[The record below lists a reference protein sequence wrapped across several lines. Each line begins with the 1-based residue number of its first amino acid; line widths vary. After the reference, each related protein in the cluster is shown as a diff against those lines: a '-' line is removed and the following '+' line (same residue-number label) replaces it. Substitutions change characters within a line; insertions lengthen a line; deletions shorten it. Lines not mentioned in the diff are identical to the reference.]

1 MKKLLLAITSAVLLL
16 FISSF
21 ADGQT
26 TLSPGDIAVVGY
38 DFSFNTTTTAP
49 VGSDNFDIVVL
60 KNIAAGTVIQFTSRG
75 WLGTA
80 FSSVGTIDG
89 FFTWTVGSNIT
100 AGSVFNF
107 SIANGT
113 LPATVTVSPSN
124 GAVTGTTT
132 TTFTSTVGYSPS
144 TGNQIFIFQGTQA
157 APTFIYGINTNATN
171 MGANGWVTGTVANN
185 AAQSALPSGLTNAD
199 PFNGTVSAPTALPFT
214 LETNRYNAVYVG
226 PLVGSQTTLLADIG
240 NYANWTATSTATTTY
255 NIAVGG
261 TYFPS
266 ANPVFNLAT
275 PIITAS
281 GTLAALTTTTG
292 TASSSTS
299 FSVSATSLTA
309 GVLVTPPS
317 GFQVSTDNSTFSGT
331 VTVGSSGTLAAT
343 TIYVRLAAA
352 DGVGTYS
359 GNIVLS
365 STGATGVNVAT
376 ASSTVNAVPAIT
388 ASGTLAALSTTTG
401 TASTSTSFSVSATAL
416 TAGVLVTPPSGFQVS
431 TDNST
436 FSSTVTVG
444 SSGTLAATTIY
455 IRLAA
460 ADGVGTYSGNVVL
473 SSTGA
478 TSVNV
483 ATASSTVTAAPTTI
497 SSITDV
503 SSSLTN
509 ASSVQYTVTFGA
521 SVTGVT
527 TSNFSLATTGSVSG
541 AAISAISGSG
551 ATYTITVNTGTGDGT
566 IGLNLANATS
576 LSPGISTTLPFTG
589 STYTIDKTPPTVT
602 ISVPSVSSTSTGPV
616 TYTVTYADANF
627 NSSTL
632 AAGNIT
638 LNKTGTATG
647 SIAVSGTGLT
657 RTVTISSISGTG
669 SIGISIAA
677 GTASDNAGNVAGA
690 AGPSATFTVAPAG
703 PAIAASGTL
712 SSLNSIYGSA
722 SASESFNVSGT
733 AMTTGIL
740 VTPPTG
746 FEVSTDNST
755 FSSTVTIGAAGT
767 IASTPVYIR
776 LKAGEAAGN
785 YSGNVVLSS
794 SGASSVNEAM
804 PVGVV
809 SQASLAII
817 ANNQTKAY
825 GAAIPTLTAS
835 YSGFVNGDTP
845 ISLTTPPTITTTAT
859 AASQVAGNPYAITA
873 SGAVDPNY
881 TISYVPGSL
890 TIGQAPLT
898 ITADNQTKAYGAAI
912 PTLTASYTGF
922 VNGDTPISLTTPPTI
937 TTTATA
943 ASQVAGNPYAIAAS
957 GAVDAN
963 YAISYVPGILTIG
976 QAPLTITAD
985 NQTKAYGAAIP
996 TLTASYSG
1004 FVNGDTP
1011 ISLTTPP
1018 TITTTATAAS
1028 QVAGNPY
1035 AITASG
1041 AVDPNYTISYVPGI
1055 LTIGQAPLTITADN
1069 QTKAYGAAIPTLTAS
1084 YSGFVNGDTP
1094 ISLTTP
1100 PTITTTATAA
1110 SQVAGN
1116 PYAITASGAVDA
1128 NYAISYVP
1136 GTLTIG
1142 QAPLTITADNQTKAY
1157 GAAIPTL
1164 TASYSGF
1171 VNGDTPISLTTP
1183 PTITTTATAASQVAG
1198 NPYAI
1203 TASGAVDPNYTI
1215 SYVPGTLTIGQA
1227 PLTITADNQT
1237 KAYGAALPTLT
1248 ASYSGFV
1255 NGDTPISL
1263 TVPPTITTT
1272 ATAASQVAGNPYAI
1286 TASGAVDPN
1295 YTISYVPGILTIGQA
1310 PLTITADNQTKAYG
1324 AAIPTLT
1331 ASYAGFVNGDT
1342 QASLTTPP
1350 TITTTATAASQVA
1363 GNPYAITASGAV
1375 DPNYTI
1381 SYVPG
1386 ILTIGQA
1393 PLTITADNQTKAY
1406 GAAIPTLTASYTG
1419 FVNGDNTASLTTPPT
1434 ITTTATAASQV
1445 AGNPYAITASGAVDN
1460 NYTITYTNGTLT
1472 IGQAA
1477 LNITADN
1484 QTSTY
1489 GSALP
1494 ALTVSYAG
1502 FVNGDTQASLTTAA
1516 TTSTTATAA
1525 SPAGSYTITPS
1536 GAVDNNYQITYTN
1549 GTLTIGQAALTVTA
1563 DNQTSIYG
1571 QALPALTVTYSGF
1584 VNGDT
1589 QASLTTAATASTTAT
1604 AASPVGSYTI
1614 TPSGAVDN
1622 NYAITYTNGTLTIG
1636 QAALTVTADN
1646 QTSTYGQA
1654 IPALTVSYAGFVNGD
1669 TQASLTTAAT
1679 ASTTATA
1686 ASPAGSYTITPSG
1699 AVDNNYAI
1707 TYTNGTLTIGQAALN
1722 ITADNQTSTYGS
1734 ALPALTVSYA
1744 GFVNGDTQA
1753 SLTTAATASTTATA
1767 ASPAGSYTITPS
1779 GAVDNNYAITYTN
1792 GTLTIGQA
1800 ALTVTADNQSSTY
1813 GQALPA
1819 LTVSYS
1825 GFVNGDTQASLTTA
1839 ATASTTAT
1847 AASPAGSYTITPS
1860 GAVDN
1865 NYAITYTNGTLTIGQ
1880 AGLSIT
1886 ADNQNTTYGQ
1896 ALPALT
1902 VSYAGF
1908 VNGDTQASLT
1918 TAATASTTATAAS
1931 PAGSYTITPSGAVDN
1946 NYAITYTNGTLTIGQ
1961 AVLTVT
1967 ADNQNTTY
1975 GQALPALTVSYAGF
1989 VNGDT
1994 QASLTTAATA
2004 STTATAASPAGSYTI
2019 TPGGAVDNNYT
2030 ITYTNG
2036 TLTIGQAAL
2045 TITANNQSSIYGQA
2059 IPALTVS
2066 YAGFVNGDT
2075 QASLTTAATASTTAT
2090 AASPAGS
2097 YTITPSGAVDN
2108 NYAITYTNGTLTIG
2122 QAALNVT
2129 ADNQNTTYGQALP
2142 ALTVSY
2148 AGFVNGDTQASLT
2161 TAATAS
2167 TTATAAS
2174 PAGSYTITPS
2184 GAVDNN
2190 YAITYTNGTL
2200 TIGQAA
2206 LNITADNQNTTYG
2219 QALPAL
2225 TVSYAGF
2232 VNGDTQASL
2241 TTAATASTT
2250 ATAASPAG
2258 SYTITP
2264 SGAVDNNYAI
2274 TYTNGT
2280 LTIGQAALTVTADN
2294 QSSTYGQALPAL
2306 TVSYAGFVNG
2316 DTQASLTTAATA
2328 STTATAASPAGS
2340 YTITPSGAV
2349 DNNYAI
2355 TYTNGT
2361 LTIGQAALTITA
2373 DNQSKVYGAAV
2384 PTLTASY
2391 SGFVNGDT
2399 QASLTTLPTIT
2410 TTATAASPVA
2420 GNPYAITASGAVD
2433 NNYII
2438 SYVPGTL
2445 TVSQA
2450 ALTITADNQNTTY
2463 GQAIP
2468 ALTVSYAGFVNGD
2481 TQASLT
2487 TAATASTT
2495 ATAASPAGSYTITP
2509 SGAVD
2514 NNYAITYTNG
2524 TLTIGQAALNITADN
2539 QTSTYGSALPAL
2551 TVSYAGFVNGDTQ
2564 ASLTT
2569 AATASTTATA
2579 ASPAGSY
2586 TITPSGAVDNNY
2598 AITYTNG
2605 TLTIGQAALN
2615 ITADNQTSTYGSA
2628 LPALTV
2634 SYAGFVNG
2642 DTQASLTTAATASTT
2657 ATAASPAGSYTITPS
2672 GAVDNNY
2679 AITYTNGTLTIG
2691 QAALNI
2697 TADNQT
2703 KAYGAALPT
2712 LTASYSGFVNGDTPI
2727 SLTVPPTITT
2737 TATAASQVAGNPYA
2751 ITASG
2756 AVDPNYTISY
2766 VPGILTIGQAPLTIT
2781 ADNQTKA
2788 YGAAIPTLTA
2798 SYAGFVNGDTQAS
2811 LTTPPT
2817 ITTTATAA
2825 SQVAG
2830 NPYAITASGAV
2841 DPNYTISYVPGILT
2855 IGQAPLTITADN
2867 QTKAYGAAIPT
2878 LTASYTGFVNGDNT
2892 ASLTTP
2898 PTITTTA
2905 TAASQVAGNPYAI
2918 TASGAVDNNYTI
2930 TYTNGTLTIGQAA
2943 LNITADNQTSTY
2955 GSALPALTVSYAGF
2969 VNGDTQASLTTAA
2982 TTSTTATAASPAG
2995 SYTITPSGA
3004 VDNNYQITYTNGTLT
3019 IGQAALTVT
3028 ADNQTSI
3035 YGQALPAL
3043 TVTYSGFVN
3052 GDTQASL
3059 TTAATASTTAT
3070 AASPVGSYTITPS
3083 GAVDNN
3089 YAITYTNGTLTI
3101 GQAALTVT
3109 ADNQTSTYGQAI
3121 PALTVSYAGFVNGDT
3136 QASLTTA
3143 ATASTTATAA
3153 SPAGSYT
3160 ITPSGAVDNNYAITY
3175 TNGTLTI
3182 GQAAL
3187 NITADNQTS
3196 TYGSALPALTVS
3208 YAGFVNGDTQAS
3220 LTTAATASTT
3230 ATAASPAG
3238 SYTITPSGAV
3248 DNNYAITYTNGTLTI
3263 GQAAL
3268 TVTADNQSS
3277 TYGQALPALT
3287 VSYSGFVNG
3296 DTQASLTTA
3305 ATASTTAT
3313 AASPVG
3319 SYTITPSGA
3328 VDNNYAITYTNG
3340 TLTIGQAAL
3349 NITADNQTS
3358 TYGSALPA
3366 LTVSYA
3372 GFVNGDTQASLTT
3385 AATASTTATAASP
3398 AGSYTITPSGA
3409 VDNNYAIIYTNGTLT
3424 IGQAALMV
3432 TADNQSSTYGQ
3443 AIPALTVS
3451 YAGFVNGDTQASLTT
3466 AATASTTATAA
3477 SPAGSYTI
3485 TPSGA
3490 VDNNYAITYTNGTL
3504 TIGQAALNITA
3515 DNQNTTYGQALPAL
3529 TVSYAGFVNGD
3540 TQASLTTAATA
3551 STTATAASP
3560 AGSYTITPSGAVD
3573 NNYAITYTN
3582 GTLTIGQAAL
3592 TVTADNQTS
3601 IYGQALPALTVS
3613 YAGFVNG
3620 DTQASLT
3627 TAATASTTATAASP
3641 AGSYTITPSGA
3652 VDNNYAIIYTN
3663 GTLTIGQA
3671 ALNVTADNQNTTY
3684 GQALPAL
3691 TVSYAGFVN
3700 GDTQASLTTAATAST
3715 TATAAS
3721 PAGSYTITPSG
3732 AVDNNYAITYTNG
3745 TLTIGQAALTI
3756 TADNQSKV
3764 YGAAVPTLTAGYAGF
3779 VNGDTQA
3786 SLTTLPTIT
3795 TSATAASQVAGNPY
3809 AITASGAVDN
3819 NYTISYV
3826 PGILTITTA
3835 SLSVTADNQNTTY
3848 GQALPALT
3856 VSYVG
3861 FVNGD
3866 TQASLTT
3873 AATASTTA
3881 TAASP
3886 AGSYTITPS
3895 GAVDNNYA
3903 ITYTNGTLTIGQAAL
3918 NVTADNQ
3925 NTTYGQALPALTVS
3939 YVGFVNGDT
3948 QASLTTA
3955 ATASTTATAASPA
3968 GSYTITPSGA
3978 VDNNYAITYTNGT
3991 LTIGQAALNVTADN
4005 QTSTYGQAIPALTV
4019 SYAGFVNGDTQ
4030 ASLTTAA
4037 TASTTATAASPAG
4050 SYTITPSGAVD
4061 NNYAITYTNGTL
4073 TIGQAALNIT
4083 ADNQTSTYGSALPA
4097 LTVSYAGF
4105 VNGDTQA
4112 SLTTAATASTTATAA
4127 SPAGSY
4133 TITPSGAVDNNYQIT
4148 YTNGTLTIGQ
4158 AALTVTADNQTS
4170 IYGQALPALTVTYS
4184 GFVNGDTQASL
4195 TTAATASTT
4204 ATAASPVGSYTIT
4217 PSGAVDN
4224 NYAITYTNGTLTI
4237 GQAALTVTADNQTS
4251 TYGQAIPALTVS
4263 YAGFV
4268 NGDTQASL
4276 TTAATAS
4283 TTATAASP
4291 AGSYTITPSGAVD
4304 NNYAITYTN
4313 GTLTIGQ
4320 AALTITADNQSKVYG
4335 AAVPTLT
4342 ASYTG
4347 FVNGD
4352 TQASLT
4358 TAPTLS
4364 TTATAS
4370 SAAGTYPVTASGAA
4384 DNNYTISYVPGTL
4397 TVSQAALTIT
4407 ANNQNSTYG
4416 SVIPALTVTYSGF
4429 VNGDTQASL
4438 TTAATAST
4446 TATAASPAGS
4456 YTITPSGAVDNNYAI
4471 TYTNGTLT
4479 IGQAVLT
4486 ITADNQNSTY
4496 GSVIPALTV
4505 SYSGFVNG
4513 DTQASLTTAATA
4525 STTATAASPAGSY
4538 TITPSGAA
4546 DNNYAITYANGTL
4559 TIGQAVLTVTAD
4571 NQNTTYGS
4579 ALPALTVTYSGFVN
4593 GDTQASLTT
4602 AATAS
4607 TTATTASPAGS
4618 YTITPGGAV
4627 DNNYTITYTN
4637 GTLTI
4642 GQAALTVTAN
4652 NQSSI
4657 YGQAIPALTVAYSG
4671 FVNGDTQASLTT
4683 AATASTTATAASM
4696 VGVYP
4701 ITPAGAV
4708 DNNYAITYV
4717 NGTLTITAAT
4727 ATLTFAPIVVKTYG
4741 DADFGPGATTSGGET
4756 IIYTSSNTA
4765 VATIVNGAIHITG
4778 AGTTTITATLAASSD
4793 YTTIPSIS
4801 RQLVVNKAQQTI
4813 SFAAIPNQLKGGHY
4827 DLSGVTASS
4836 GLAVSFSSSNPLVAA
4851 VQGGNSLASF
4861 QLGTTDIT
4869 ASQSGDNNYEA
4880 APNVTQPVNVVD
4892 AAGDDILV
4900 HQAVSPNGDGI
4911 NDFLYI
4917 EGIQNYPENE
4927 VTLISRNGVI
4937 VYQGFKY
4944 DNTSH
4949 VFDGHSNITGAL
4961 QQAGTYFY
4969 RVEIIVNGERKS
4981 KTGYFVLK
4989 YQ

>member
-1 MKKLLLAITSAVLLL
+1 MKKFFTKGFYVIATIILFIGAALPVRAQLTGTDLETGGLYTALAKDASNNIYVTRIQPGTSGANYEIEKYTNGTGTPAVIYTGLTHEISDYPWGLVVTSTGDIYVSTDFTGGNSSVLKLHFNGSVYVSTTFLSGNFYSALAIDASDNLYTAEYDS
-16 FISSF
+16 
-21 ADGQT
+21 GT
-26 TLSPGDIAVVGY
+26 GKYAVVKY
-38 DFSFNTTTTAP
+38 P
-49 VGSDNFDIVVL
+49 
-60 KNIAAGTVIQFTSRG
+60 AG
-75 WLGTA
+75 
-80 FSSVGTIDG
+80 
-89 FFTWTVGSNIT
+89 
-100 AGSVFNF
+100 
-107 SIANGT
+107 
-113 LPATVTVSPSN
+113 
-124 GAVTGTTT
+124 
-132 TTFTSTVGYSPS
+132 
-144 TGNQIFIFQGTQA
+144 
-157 APTFIYGINTNATN
+157 
-171 MGANGWVTGTVANN
+171 
-185 AAQSALPSGLTNAD
+185 
-199 PFNGTVSAPTALPFT
+199 
-214 LETNRYNAVYVG
+214 
-226 PLVGSQTTLLADIG
+226 
-240 NYANWTATSTATTTY
+240 
-255 NIAVGG
+255 
-261 TYFPS
+261 
-266 ANPVFNLAT
+266 
-275 PIITAS
+275 
-281 GTLAALTTTTG
+281 TTTG
-292 TASSSTS
+292 TKLYDNLMSAAGYTYPTGLTVASNGDVYVADAFSNVTTITDGGHVYKLTAASSYAVST
-299 FSVSATSLTA
+299 VSTGLYATALGLDNLGNLYSSENPGSGYVLDEYVGGTGTGTAVYSPLHTNGTYYPWGMAVINNNNIFINDADDGSDAGALIHLVPVGPAITTAGTLSALSTTAGTPSSSENFNVSGTNMTA
-309 GVLVTPPS
+309 GVLVTPPA
-317 GFQVSTDNSTFSGT
+317 GFEVSTDNVSFTST
-331 VTVGSSGTLAAT
+331 VTVGAAGTIAAT
-343 TIYVRLAAA
+343 TVYVRLAASDA
-352 DGVGTYS
+352 VNTYS

-365 STGATGVNVAT
+365 S
-376 ASSTVNAVPAIT
+376 S
-388 ASGTLAALSTTTG
+388 
-401 TASTSTSFSVSATAL
+401 
-416 TAGVLVTPPSGFQVS
+416 
-431 TDNST
+431 
-436 FSSTVTVG
+436 
-444 SSGTLAATTIY
+444 
-455 IRLAA
+455 
-460 ADGVGTYSGNVVL
+460 
-473 SSTGA
+473 GA
-478 TSVNV
+478 TSVNL
-483 ATASSTVTAAPTTI
+483 AIPTSTVSTPPPTTI

-503 SSSLTN
+503 SSSITN
-509 ASSVQYTVTFGA
+509 ATTVQYTVTFGA
-521 SVTGVT
+521 AVSGLTTG
-527 TSNFSLATTGSVSG
+527 NFSLITTGGVSG
-541 AAISAISGSG
+541 AAIGGISGSG
-551 ATYTITVNTGTGDGT
+551 ATYTVTVNTSTGDGT
-566 IGLNLANATS
+566 IGLNLANATGLTPS
-576 LSPGISTTLPFTG
+576 ITTSLPFTG
-589 STYTIDKTPPTVT
+589 SIYTIDKTSPTVTISAPSVSYANSSASIQYTVTFTDANMDPSTLSNLTGPVVYANSNVTGTAAISPILIGAFTQSGNNYSIPVTFSGVTGDGTLNFSVPAGLVSDLAGNTSLASAVSGTVIIDNTPPTVT
-602 ISVPSVSSTSTGPV
+602 ISAPSVSSTATGPV
-616 TYTVTYADANF
+616 SYTVTYADANF

-632 AAGNIT
+632 IPGNIT
-638 LNKTGTATG
+638 LNTTGTATG
-647 SIAVSGTGLT
+647 SIAVTGTGLTRTVTISSISGTGSLGISIAAGTSTDLAGNTDIGAGPSTTFTVAQPTTINSITDVTSSLTNATTVQYTATFGAAVAGLTTSNFTLTTTGSVSGASVTTVSGSGTTYTITINTGTGDGTIGLNLDNATGISPAITTSLPFVGSTYTIDKTPPTATISAPSVTYANSSANIQYTVTFTDPNMDVSTLSNFTLATIFGNSQTTGTASIGGLSMGVYTQSGNSYSFPVTIDDVTGDGTISFTVPAGTVDDLAGNGSLASSAAATVIIDNTPPTVTISAPSVSNTSTGPVSYTVTYADANFNSSTLLAGDIALNTTGTATGSIAVTGTGLT

-669 SIGISIAA
+669 SIGITIAA
-677 GTASDNAGNVAGA
+677 ATSTDLAGNTDIG
-690 AGPSATFTVAPAG
+690 AGPSGTFTVT
-703 PAIAASGTL
+703 PAITASGTL
-712 SSLNSIYGSA
+712 TAMSTTYGTPSG
-722 SASESFNVSGT
+722 SQSFNVSGSNT
-733 AMTTGIL
+733 SAGIL

-755 FSSTVTIGAAGT
+755 FSSTVTVGAAGT
-767 IASTPVYIR
+767 IPSTPVYVR
-776 LKAGEAAGN
+776 LIASDTPGN
-785 YSGNVVLSS
+785 YSGDVILSS
-794 SGASSVNEAM
+794 SGATSVNE
-804 PVGVV
+804 
-809 SQASLAII
+809 
-817 ANNQTKAY
+817 T
-825 GAAIPTLTAS
+825 IPTS
-835 YSGFVNGDTP
+835 
-845 ISLTTPPTITTTAT
+845 
-859 AASQVAGNPYAITA
+859 
-873 SGAVDPNY
+873 
-881 TISYVPGSL
+881 
-890 TIGQAPLT
+890 
-898 ITADNQTKAYGAAI
+898 
-912 PTLTASYTGF
+912 
-922 VNGDTPISLTTPPTI
+922 
-937 TTTATA
+937 
-943 ASQVAGNPYAIAAS
+943 
-957 GAVDAN
+957 
-963 YAISYVPGILTIG
+963 
-976 QAPLTITAD
+976 
-985 NQTKAYGAAIP
+985 
-996 TLTASYSG
+996 
-1004 FVNGDTP
+1004 
-1011 ISLTTPP
+1011 
-1018 TITTTATAAS
+1018 
-1028 QVAGNPY
+1028 
-1035 AITASG
+1035 
-1041 AVDPNYTISYVPGI
+1041 
-1055 LTIGQAPLTITADN
+1055 
-1069 QTKAYGAAIPTLTAS
+1069 
-1084 YSGFVNGDTP
+1084 
-1094 ISLTTP
+1094 
-1100 PTITTTATAA
+1100 
-1110 SQVAGN
+1110 
-1116 PYAITASGAVDA
+1116 
-1128 NYAISYVP
+1128 
-1136 GTLTIG
+1136 
-1142 QAPLTITADNQTKAY
+1142 
-1157 GAAIPTL
+1157 
-1164 TASYSGF
+1164 
-1171 VNGDTPISLTTP
+1171 
-1183 PTITTTATAASQVAG
+1183 
-1198 NPYAI
+1198 
-1203 TASGAVDPNYTI
+1203 
-1215 SYVPGTLTIGQA
+1215 
-1227 PLTITADNQT
+1227 
-1237 KAYGAALPTLT
+1237 
-1248 ASYSGFV
+1248 
-1255 NGDTPISL
+1255 
-1263 TVPPTITTT
+1263 
-1272 ATAASQVAGNPYAI
+1272 
-1286 TASGAVDPN
+1286 
-1295 YTISYVPGILTIGQA
+1295 
-1310 PLTITADNQTKAYG
+1310 
-1324 AAIPTLT
+1324 
-1331 ASYAGFVNGDT
+1331 
-1342 QASLTTPP
+1342 
-1350 TITTTATAASQVA
+1350 
-1363 GNPYAITASGAV
+1363 
-1375 DPNYTI
+1375 
-1381 SYVPG
+1381 
-1386 ILTIGQA
+1386 
-1393 PLTITADNQTKAY
+1393 
-1406 GAAIPTLTASYTG
+1406 
-1419 FVNGDNTASLTTPPT
+1419 
-1434 ITTTATAASQV
+1434 
-1445 AGNPYAITASGAVDN
+1445 
-1460 NYTITYTNGTLT
+1460 
-1472 IGQAA
+1472 
-1477 LNITADN
+1477 
-1484 QTSTY
+1484 
-1489 GSALP
+1489 
-1494 ALTVSYAG
+1494 TVS
-1502 FVNGDTQASLTTAA
+1502 
-1516 TTSTTATAA
+1516 
-1525 SPAGSYTITPS
+1525 
-1536 GAVDNNYQITYTN
+1536 
-1549 GTLTIGQAALTVTA
+1549 
-1563 DNQTSIYG
+1563 
-1571 QALPALTVTYSGF
+1571 
-1584 VNGDT
+1584 
-1589 QASLTTAATASTTAT
+1589 
-1604 AASPVGSYTI
+1604 
-1614 TPSGAVDN
+1614 
-1622 NYAITYTNGTLTIG
+1622 
-1636 QAALTVTADN
+1636 
-1646 QTSTYGQA
+1646 
-1654 IPALTVSYAGFVNGD
+1654 
-1669 TQASLTTAAT
+1669 
-1679 ASTTATA
+1679 
-1686 ASPAGSYTITPSG
+1686 
-1699 AVDNNYAI
+1699 
-1707 TYTNGTLTIGQAALN
+1707 
-1722 ITADNQTSTYGS
+1722 
-1734 ALPALTVSYA
+1734 
-1744 GFVNGDTQA
+1744 
-1753 SLTTAATASTTATA
+1753 
-1767 ASPAGSYTITPS
+1767 
-1779 GAVDNNYAITYTN
+1779 
-1792 GTLTIGQA
+1792 
-1800 ALTVTADNQSSTY
+1800 
-1813 GQALPA
+1813 
-1819 LTVSYS
+1819 
-1825 GFVNGDTQASLTTA
+1825 
-1839 ATASTTAT
+1839 
-1847 AASPAGSYTITPS
+1847 
-1860 GAVDN
+1860 
-1865 NYAITYTNGTLTIGQ
+1865 
-1880 AGLSIT
+1880 
-1886 ADNQNTTYGQ
+1886 
-1896 ALPALT
+1896 
-1902 VSYAGF
+1902 
-1908 VNGDTQASLT
+1908 
-1918 TAATASTTATAAS
+1918 
-1931 PAGSYTITPSGAVDN
+1931 
-1946 NYAITYTNGTLTIGQ
+1946 
-1961 AVLTVT
+1961 
-1967 ADNQNTTY
+1967 
-1975 GQALPALTVSYAGF
+1975 
-1989 VNGDT
+1989 
-1994 QASLTTAATA
+1994 
-2004 STTATAASPAGSYTI
+2004 
-2019 TPGGAVDNNYT
+2019 
-2030 ITYTNG
+2030 
-2036 TLTIGQAAL
+2036 
-2045 TITANNQSSIYGQA
+2045 
-2059 IPALTVS
+2059 
-2066 YAGFVNGDT
+2066 
-2075 QASLTTAATASTTAT
+2075 
-2090 AASPAGS
+2090 
-2097 YTITPSGAVDN
+2097 
-2108 NYAITYTNGTLTIG
+2108 
-2122 QAALNVT
+2122 
-2129 ADNQNTTYGQALP
+2129 
-2142 ALTVSY
+2142 
-2148 AGFVNGDTQASLT
+2148 
-2161 TAATAS
+2161 
-2167 TTATAAS
+2167 
-2174 PAGSYTITPS
+2174 
-2184 GAVDNN
+2184 
-2190 YAITYTNGTL
+2190 
-2200 TIGQAA
+2200 QAA

-2225 TVSYAGF
+2225 TVSYA
-2232 VNGDTQASL
+2232 
-2241 TTAATASTT
+2241 
-2250 ATAASPAG
+2250 
-2258 SYTITP
+2258 
-2264 SGAVDNNYAI
+2264 
-2274 TYTNGT
+2274 
-2280 LTIGQAALTVTADN
+2280 
-2294 QSSTYGQALPAL
+2294 
-2306 TVSYAGFVNG
+2306 
-2316 DTQASLTTAATA
+2316 
-2328 STTATAASPAGS
+2328 
-2340 YTITPSGAV
+2340 
-2349 DNNYAI
+2349 
-2355 TYTNGT
+2355 
-2361 LTIGQAALTITA
+2361 
-2373 DNQSKVYGAAV
+2373 
-2384 PTLTASY
+2384 
-2391 SGFVNGDT
+2391 
-2399 QASLTTLPTIT
+2399 
-2410 TTATAASPVA
+2410 
-2420 GNPYAITASGAVD
+2420 
-2433 NNYII
+2433 
-2438 SYVPGTL
+2438 
-2445 TVSQA
+2445 
-2450 ALTITADNQNTTY
+2450 
-2463 GQAIP
+2463 
-2468 ALTVSYAGFVNGD
+2468 
-2481 TQASLT
+2481 
-2487 TAATASTT
+2487 
-2495 ATAASPAGSYTITP
+2495 
-2509 SGAVD
+2509 
-2514 NNYAITYTNG
+2514 
-2524 TLTIGQAALNITADN
+2524 
-2539 QTSTYGSALPAL
+2539 
-2551 TVSYAGFVNGDTQ
+2551 
-2564 ASLTT
+2564 
-2569 AATASTTATA
+2569 
-2579 ASPAGSY
+2579 
-2586 TITPSGAVDNNY
+2586 
-2598 AITYTNG
+2598 
-2605 TLTIGQAALN
+2605 
-2615 ITADNQTSTYGSA
+2615 
-2628 LPALTV
+2628 
-2634 SYAGFVNG
+2634 
-2642 DTQASLTTAATASTT
+2642 
-2657 ATAASPAGSYTITPS
+2657 
-2672 GAVDNNY
+2672 
-2679 AITYTNGTLTIG
+2679 
-2691 QAALNI
+2691 
-2697 TADNQT
+2697 
-2703 KAYGAALPT
+2703 
-2712 LTASYSGFVNGDTPI
+2712 
-2727 SLTVPPTITT
+2727 
-2737 TATAASQVAGNPYA
+2737 
-2751 ITASG
+2751 
-2756 AVDPNYTISY
+2756 
-2766 VPGILTIGQAPLTIT
+2766 
-2781 ADNQTKA
+2781 
-2788 YGAAIPTLTA
+2788 
-2798 SYAGFVNGDTQAS
+2798 
-2811 LTTPPT
+2811 
-2817 ITTTATAA
+2817 
-2825 SQVAG
+2825 
-2830 NPYAITASGAV
+2830 
-2841 DPNYTISYVPGILT
+2841 
-2855 IGQAPLTITADN
+2855 
-2867 QTKAYGAAIPT
+2867 
-2878 LTASYTGFVNGDNT
+2878 
-2892 ASLTTP
+2892 
-2898 PTITTTA
+2898 
-2905 TAASQVAGNPYAI
+2905 
-2918 TASGAVDNNYTI
+2918 
-2930 TYTNGTLTIGQAA
+2930 
-2943 LNITADNQTSTY
+2943 
-2955 GSALPALTVSYAGF
+2955 
-2969 VNGDTQASLTTAA
+2969 
-2982 TTSTTATAASPAG
+2982 
-2995 SYTITPSGA
+2995 
-3004 VDNNYQITYTNGTLT
+3004 
-3019 IGQAALTVT
+3019 
-3028 ADNQTSI
+3028 
-3035 YGQALPAL
+3035 
-3043 TVTYSGFVN
+3043 
-3052 GDTQASL
+3052 
-3059 TTAATASTTAT
+3059 
-3070 AASPVGSYTITPS
+3070 
-3083 GAVDNN
+3083 
-3089 YAITYTNGTLTI
+3089 
-3101 GQAALTVT
+3101 
-3109 ADNQTSTYGQAI
+3109 
-3121 PALTVSYAGFVNGDT
+3121 
-3136 QASLTTA
+3136 
-3143 ATASTTATAA
+3143 
-3153 SPAGSYT
+3153 
-3160 ITPSGAVDNNYAITY
+3160 
-3175 TNGTLTI
+3175 
-3182 GQAAL
+3182 
-3187 NITADNQTS
+3187 
-3196 TYGSALPALTVS
+3196 
-3208 YAGFVNGDTQAS
+3208 
-3220 LTTAATASTT
+3220 
-3230 ATAASPAG
+3230 
-3238 SYTITPSGAV
+3238 
-3248 DNNYAITYTNGTLTI
+3248 
-3263 GQAAL
+3263 
-3268 TVTADNQSS
+3268 
-3277 TYGQALPALT
+3277 
-3287 VSYSGFVNG
+3287 GFVNG

>member
-1 MKKLLLAITSAVLLL
+1 MKKLLLAFTSAVLFL

-21 ADGQT
+21 AEAQT

-60 KNIAAGTVIQFTSRG
+60 KNITAGTVINFTSRG
-75 WLGTA
+75 WLGTG

-89 FFTWTVGSNIT
+89 LFTWTVGTNIT

-132 TTFTSTVGYSPS
+132 TMFTSTVGYSPS
-144 TGNQIFIFQGTQA
+144 TGNQILIYQGTAA

-171 MGANGWVTGTVANN
+171 AGANGWVTGTVANN
-185 AAQSALPSGLTNAD
+185 AAQSALPTGLTDSD
-199 PFNGTVSAPTALPFT
+199 PFDGTVSAPTALAFT

-226 PLVGSQTTLLADIG
+226 PLVGSQTTLLTDIG

-275 PIITAS
+275 PTITAS

-299 FSVSATSLTA
+299 FSVSAT
-309 GVLVTPPS
+309 
-317 GFQVSTDNSTFSGT
+317 
-331 VTVGSSGTLAAT
+331 
-343 TIYVRLAAA
+343 
-352 DGVGTYS
+352 
-359 GNIVLS
+359 
-365 STGATGVNVAT
+365 
-376 ASSTVNAVPAIT
+376 
-388 ASGTLAALSTTTG
+388 
-401 TASTSTSFSVSATAL
+401 AL
-416 TAGVLVTPPSGFQVS
+416 TAGVLVTPPTGFEVS

-455 IRLAA
+455 VRLAA

-483 ATASSTVTAAPTTI
+483 ATASSTVNAVPTITTSGTLVALSTTSGTASSSTSFIVSGTALPNPVAIDAPANFELSNDNSNFGFSIILAYSYTLAPTTI
-497 SSITDV
+497 YIRLAAADGPGIYSGNVLVHSTGATSVNVPIPNSAVSGVTVSSITYV
-503 SSSLTN
+503 SSNLTN
-509 ASSVQYTVTFGA
+509 ASSVQYTLTFGG
-521 SVTGVT
+521 SVIGLSA
-527 TSNFSLATTGSVSG
+527 SNFSLTTTGSVSG

-551 ATYTITVNTGTGDGT
+551 PTYTITVNTGTGDGT
-566 IGLNLANATS
+566 IGLNLANATGI
-576 LSPGISTTLPFTG
+576 SPGLATTLPFTG

-602 ISVPSVSSTSTGPV
+602 ISAPSVSSTSTGPV

-647 SIAVSGTGLT
+647 SVAVSGTGLT

-677 GTASDNAGNVAGA
+677 GTASDNAGNLAGA

-703 PAIAASGTL
+703 PAIADSGTL

-722 SASESFNVSGT
+722 SASESFNVSGSNMT
-733 AMTTGIL
+733 AGIL
-740 VTPPTG
+740 VTPPAG

-817 ANNQTKAY
+817 ANNQSKVY
-825 GAAIPTLTAS
+825 GGAVPTLTAS

-845 ISLTTPPTITTTAT
+845 ASLTTPPTITTTAT

-881 TISYVPGSL
+881 AIFYIPGSL
-890 TIGQAPLT
+890 SV
-898 ITADNQTKAYGAAI
+898 TA
-912 PTLTASYTGF
+912 
-922 VNGDTPISLTTPPTI
+922 V
-937 TTTATA
+937 
-943 ASQVAGNPYAIAAS
+943 
-957 GAVDAN
+957 
-963 YAISYVPGILTIG
+963 
-976 QAPLTITAD
+976 
-985 NQTKAYGAAIP
+985 
-996 TLTASYSG
+996 
-1004 FVNGDTP
+1004 
-1011 ISLTTPP
+1011 
-1018 TITTTATAAS
+1018 
-1028 QVAGNPY
+1028 
-1035 AITASG
+1035 
-1041 AVDPNYTISYVPGI
+1041 
-1055 LTIGQAPLTITADN
+1055 PLTITADN

-1136 GTLTIG
+1136 GILTIT
-1142 QAPLTITADNQTKAY
+1142 QAALTITADNQTKAY

-1183 PTITTTATAASQVAG
+1183 PTITTTATAASQVTG

-1203 TASGAVDPNYTI
+1203 TASGAVDPNYVI
-1215 SYVPGTLTIGQA
+1215 SYVPGSLTVGQA

-1237 KAYGAALPTLT
+1237 KVYGAAIPTLT

-1363 GNPYAITASGAV
+1363 GNPYAITAGGAV
-1375 DPNYTI
+1375 DPNYAI

-1445 AGNPYAITASGAVDN
+1445 AGNPYAITASGAVDANYAISYVPGTLTIGQAPLTITADNQSSIYGQALPALTVSYAGFVNGDTQASLTTAATASTTATAASPAGSYTITPSGAVDN
-1460 NYTITYTNGTLT
+1460 NYTITYTNGTLTIGQAALTITADNQTSTYGQALPALTVSYAGFVNGDTQASLTTAATASTTATAASPAGSYTITPSGAVDNNYAITYTNGILTIGQAALNVTADNQNTTYGQALPALTVTYAGFVNGDTQASLTTAATAITSATAASPAGSYTITPSGAVDNNYAITYTNGTLTIGQAALNVTADNQNTTYGQALPALTVSYAGFVNGDTQASLTTAATASTTATAASPAGSYTITPSGAVDNNYAITYTNGTLTIGQAALTVTANNQSSTYGQALPALTVSYAGFVNGDTQASLTTAATASTTATAASPVGSYTITPSGAVDNNYTITYTNGTLTIGQAALTITADNQSKVYGAALPALTVSYAGFVNGDTQASLTTAATASTTATAASPAGSYTITPSGAVDNNYTITYTNGTLTIGQAALTVTADNQSSTYGQALPALTVSYAGFVNGDTQASLTTAATASTTATAASPAGSYTITPSGAVDNNYAITYTNGTLTIGQAALTVTADNQTSTYGSALPALTVSYAGFVNGDTQASLTTAATASTTATAASPAGSYTITPSGAVDNNYQITYTNGTLTIGQAALTVTANNQTSTYGQALPALTVSYAGFVNGDTQASLTTAATASTTATAASPAGSYTITPSGAVDNNYAITYTNGTLT

-1536 GAVDNNYQITYTN
+1536 GAVDNNY
-1549 GTLTIGQAALTVTA
+1549 
-1563 DNQTSIYG
+1563 
-1571 QALPALTVTYSGF
+1571 
-1584 VNGDT
+1584 
-1589 QASLTTAATASTTAT
+1589 
-1604 AASPVGSYTI
+1604 
-1614 TPSGAVDN
+1614 
-1622 NYAITYTNGTLTIG
+1622 AITYTNGTLTIG
-1636 QAALTVTADN
+1636 QAALTITADN
-1646 QTSTYGQA
+1646 QNTTYGQA

-1686 ASPAGSYTITPSG
+1686 ASPAGSYAITPSG

-1961 AVLTVT
+1961 A
-1967 ADNQNTTY
+1967 
-1975 GQALPALTVSYAGF
+1975 
-1989 VNGDT
+1989 
-1994 QASLTTAATA
+1994 
-2004 STTATAASPAGSYTI
+2004 
-2019 TPGGAVDNNYT
+2019 
-2030 ITYTNG
+2030 
-2036 TLTIGQAAL
+2036 
-2045 TITANNQSSIYGQA
+2045 
-2059 IPALTVS
+2059 
-2066 YAGFVNGDT
+2066 
-2075 QASLTTAATASTTAT
+2075 
-2090 AASPAGS
+2090 
-2097 YTITPSGAVDN
+2097 
-2108 NYAITYTNGTLTIG
+2108 
-2122 QAALNVT
+2122 
-2129 ADNQNTTYGQALP
+2129 
-2142 ALTVSY
+2142 
-2148 AGFVNGDTQASLT
+2148 
-2161 TAATAS
+2161 
-2167 TTATAAS
+2167 
-2174 PAGSYTITPS
+2174 
-2184 GAVDNN
+2184 
-2190 YAITYTNGTL
+2190 
-2200 TIGQAA
+2200 
-2206 LNITADNQNTTYG
+2206 
-2219 QALPAL
+2219 
-2225 TVSYAGF
+2225 
-2232 VNGDTQASL
+2232 
-2241 TTAATASTT
+2241 
-2250 ATAASPAG
+2250 
-2258 SYTITP
+2258 
-2264 SGAVDNNYAI
+2264 
-2274 TYTNGT
+2274 
-2280 LTIGQAALTVTADN
+2280 
-2294 QSSTYGQALPAL
+2294 
-2306 TVSYAGFVNG
+2306 
-2316 DTQASLTTAATA
+2316 
-2328 STTATAASPAGS
+2328 
-2340 YTITPSGAV
+2340 
-2349 DNNYAI
+2349 
-2355 TYTNGT
+2355 
-2361 LTIGQAALTITA
+2361 
-2373 DNQSKVYGAAV
+2373 
-2384 PTLTASY
+2384 
-2391 SGFVNGDT
+2391 
-2399 QASLTTLPTIT
+2399 
-2410 TTATAASPVA
+2410 
-2420 GNPYAITASGAVD
+2420 
-2433 NNYII
+2433 
-2438 SYVPGTL
+2438 
-2445 TVSQA
+2445 
-2450 ALTITADNQNTTY
+2450 
-2463 GQAIP
+2463 
-2468 ALTVSYAGFVNGD
+2468 
-2481 TQASLT
+2481 
-2487 TAATASTT
+2487 
-2495 ATAASPAGSYTITP
+2495 
-2509 SGAVD
+2509 
-2514 NNYAITYTNG
+2514 
-2524 TLTIGQAALNITADN
+2524 
-2539 QTSTYGSALPAL
+2539 
-2551 TVSYAGFVNGDTQ
+2551 
-2564 ASLTT
+2564 
-2569 AATASTTATA
+2569 
-2579 ASPAGSY
+2579 
-2586 TITPSGAVDNNY
+2586 
-2598 AITYTNG
+2598 
-2605 TLTIGQAALN
+2605 
-2615 ITADNQTSTYGSA
+2615 
-2628 LPALTV
+2628 
-2634 SYAGFVNG
+2634 
-2642 DTQASLTTAATASTT
+2642 
-2657 ATAASPAGSYTITPS
+2657 
-2672 GAVDNNY
+2672 
-2679 AITYTNGTLTIG
+2679 
-2691 QAALNI
+2691 
-2697 TADNQT
+2697 
-2703 KAYGAALPT
+2703 
-2712 LTASYSGFVNGDTPI
+2712 
-2727 SLTVPPTITT
+2727 
-2737 TATAASQVAGNPYA
+2737 
-2751 ITASG
+2751 
-2756 AVDPNYTISY
+2756 
-2766 VPGILTIGQAPLTIT
+2766 
-2781 ADNQTKA
+2781 
-2788 YGAAIPTLTA
+2788 
-2798 SYAGFVNGDTQAS
+2798 
-2811 LTTPPT
+2811 
-2817 ITTTATAA
+2817 
-2825 SQVAG
+2825 
-2830 NPYAITASGAV
+2830 
-2841 DPNYTISYVPGILT
+2841 
-2855 IGQAPLTITADN
+2855 
-2867 QTKAYGAAIPT
+2867 
-2878 LTASYTGFVNGDNT
+2878 
-2892 ASLTTP
+2892 
-2898 PTITTTA
+2898 
-2905 TAASQVAGNPYAI
+2905 
-2918 TASGAVDNNYTI
+2918 
-2930 TYTNGTLTIGQAA
+2930 
-2943 LNITADNQTSTY
+2943 
-2955 GSALPALTVSYAGF
+2955 
-2969 VNGDTQASLTTAA
+2969 
-2982 TTSTTATAASPAG
+2982 
-2995 SYTITPSGA
+2995 
-3004 VDNNYQITYTNGTLT
+3004 
-3019 IGQAALTVT
+3019 
-3028 ADNQTSI
+3028 
-3035 YGQALPAL
+3035 
-3043 TVTYSGFVN
+3043 
-3052 GDTQASL
+3052 
-3059 TTAATASTTAT
+3059 
-3070 AASPVGSYTITPS
+3070 
-3083 GAVDNN
+3083 
-3089 YAITYTNGTLTI
+3089 
-3101 GQAALTVT
+3101 
-3109 ADNQTSTYGQAI
+3109 
-3121 PALTVSYAGFVNGDT
+3121 
-3136 QASLTTA
+3136 
-3143 ATASTTATAA
+3143 
-3153 SPAGSYT
+3153 
-3160 ITPSGAVDNNYAITY
+3160 
-3175 TNGTLTI
+3175 
-3182 GQAAL
+3182 
-3187 NITADNQTS
+3187 
-3196 TYGSALPALTVS
+3196 
-3208 YAGFVNGDTQAS
+3208 
-3220 LTTAATASTT
+3220 
-3230 ATAASPAG
+3230 
-3238 SYTITPSGAV
+3238 
-3248 DNNYAITYTNGTLTI
+3248 
-3263 GQAAL
+3263 
-3268 TVTADNQSS
+3268 
-3277 TYGQALPALT
+3277 
-3287 VSYSGFVNG
+3287 
-3296 DTQASLTTA
+3296 
-3305 ATASTTAT
+3305 
-3313 AASPVG
+3313 
-3319 SYTITPSGA
+3319 
-3328 VDNNYAITYTNG
+3328 
-3340 TLTIGQAAL
+3340 
-3349 NITADNQTS
+3349 
-3358 TYGSALPA
+3358 
-3366 LTVSYA
+3366 
-3372 GFVNGDTQASLTT
+3372 
-3385 AATASTTATAASP
+3385 
-3398 AGSYTITPSGA
+3398 
-3409 VDNNYAIIYTNGTLT
+3409 
-3424 IGQAALMV
+3424 
-3432 TADNQSSTYGQ
+3432 
-3443 AIPALTVS
+3443 
-3451 YAGFVNGDTQASLTT
+3451 
-3466 AATASTTATAA
+3466 
-3477 SPAGSYTI
+3477 
-3485 TPSGA
+3485 
-3490 VDNNYAITYTNGTL
+3490 
-3504 TIGQAALNITA
+3504 
-3515 DNQNTTYGQALPAL
+3515 
-3529 TVSYAGFVNGD
+3529 
-3540 TQASLTTAATA
+3540 
-3551 STTATAASP
+3551 
-3560 AGSYTITPSGAVD
+3560 
-3573 NNYAITYTN
+3573 
-3582 GTLTIGQAAL
+3582 
-3592 TVTADNQTS
+3592 
-3601 IYGQALPALTVS
+3601 
-3613 YAGFVNG
+3613 
-3620 DTQASLT
+3620 
-3627 TAATASTTATAASP
+3627 
-3641 AGSYTITPSGA
+3641 
-3652 VDNNYAIIYTN
+3652 
-3663 GTLTIGQA
+3663 
-3671 ALNVTADNQNTTY
+3671 
-3684 GQALPAL
+3684 
-3691 TVSYAGFVN
+3691 
-3700 GDTQASLTTAATAST
+3700 
-3715 TATAAS
+3715 
-3721 PAGSYTITPSG
+3721 
-3732 AVDNNYAITYTNG
+3732 
-3745 TLTIGQAALTI
+3745 
-3756 TADNQSKV
+3756 
-3764 YGAAVPTLTAGYAGF
+3764 
-3779 VNGDTQA
+3779 
-3786 SLTTLPTIT
+3786 
-3795 TSATAASQVAGNPY
+3795 
-3809 AITASGAVDN
+3809 
-3819 NYTISYV
+3819 
-3826 PGILTITTA
+3826 
-3835 SLSVTADNQNTTY
+3835 
-3848 GQALPALT
+3848 
-3856 VSYVG
+3856 
-3861 FVNGD
+3861 
-3866 TQASLTT
+3866 
-3873 AATASTTA
+3873 
-3881 TAASP
+3881 
-3886 AGSYTITPS
+3886 
-3895 GAVDNNYA
+3895 
-3903 ITYTNGTLTIGQAAL
+3903 
-3918 NVTADNQ
+3918 
-3925 NTTYGQALPALTVS
+3925 
-3939 YVGFVNGDT
+3939 
-3948 QASLTTA
+3948 
-3955 ATASTTATAASPA
+3955 
-3968 GSYTITPSGA
+3968 
-3978 VDNNYAITYTNGT
+3978 
-3991 LTIGQAALNVTADN
+3991 
-4005 QTSTYGQAIPALTV
+4005 
-4019 SYAGFVNGDTQ
+4019 
-4030 ASLTTAA
+4030 
-4037 TASTTATAASPAG
+4037 
-4050 SYTITPSGAVD
+4050 
-4061 NNYAITYTNGTL
+4061 
-4073 TIGQAALNIT
+4073 
-4083 ADNQTSTYGSALPA
+4083 
-4097 LTVSYAGF
+4097 
-4105 VNGDTQA
+4105 
-4112 SLTTAATASTTATAA
+4112 
-4127 SPAGSY
+4127 
-4133 TITPSGAVDNNYQIT
+4133 
-4148 YTNGTLTIGQ
+4148 
-4158 AALTVTADNQTS
+4158 
-4170 IYGQALPALTVTYS
+4170 
-4184 GFVNGDTQASL
+4184 
-4195 TTAATASTT
+4195 
-4204 ATAASPVGSYTIT
+4204 
-4217 PSGAVDN
+4217 
-4224 NYAITYTNGTLTI
+4224 
-4237 GQAALTVTADNQTS
+4237 
-4251 TYGQAIPALTVS
+4251 
-4263 YAGFV
+4263 
-4268 NGDTQASL
+4268 
-4276 TTAATAS
+4276 
-4283 TTATAASP
+4283 
-4291 AGSYTITPSGAVD
+4291 
-4304 NNYAITYTN
+4304 
-4313 GTLTIGQ
+4313 
-4320 AALTITADNQSKVYG
+4320 ALTITADNQSKVYG

-4397 TVSQAALTIT
+4397 TIGQAALTIT